1 MDTEISLP
9 EVVAVMTLP
18 NVALFPQAIL
28 PLHIFEPR
36 YRKML
41 RDALATHRMFAVAG
55 LNPTGPEFEPPHRV
69 ATVGIVRACQDAE
82 NGTSNL
88 LLQGL
93 FRVEIVE
100 IVSENPFRRI
110 RVRPLSS
117 EAGAAP
123 EDNQKLRARVGA
135 LIAAKRRLGGHVSK
149 DLIQYLGK
157 VADPGAFVDI
167 AAFNLCEDDL
177 LRQQLLE
184 TLNVNERL
192 QILQQRFESEV
203 TELKI
208 RRKLQGN
215 LGDDHIADN

>member
-1 MDTEISLP
+1 METEMSLP
-9 EVVAVMTLP
+9 EVVSVMTLP

-41 RDALATHRMFAVAG
+41 REALASHRMFAVAG
-55 LNPTGPEFEPPHRV
+55 LNPTLADYEPPHRI

-93 FRVEIVE
+93 YRVEIVE

-110 RVRPLSS
+110 RIRPLSS
-117 EAGAAP
+117 EAGAPA
-123 EDNQKLRARVGA
+123 EANAKLRQRVGA
-135 LIAAKRRLGGHVSK
+135 LIAAKRRLGAHVSK
-149 DLIQYLGK
+149 DLIQYLGQ
-157 VADPGAFVDI
+157 VDDPGAFVDL

-192 QILQQRFESEV
+192 QILQERFETEVSE
-203 TELKI
+203 LRL
-208 RRKLQGN
+208 RRKLQGR
-215 LGDDHIADN
+215 LSDDDISAN